1 VLGTVKEGGNP
12 LWGFFENARYL
23 SPLYMNAFRVLCVMN
38 RMHIQLE
45 AFAIVLMKN
54 SGEPINT
61 KPYSHEVLEMYLGKG
76 M

>member
-12 LWGFFENARYL
+12 LWGFFGNAGYL
-23 SPLYMNAFRVLCVMN
+23 SPLYMNAFRVILRDD

-45 AFAIVLMKN
+45 AFAIVLIKN
-54 SGEPINT
+54 SGEPINP
-61 KPYSHEVLEMYLGKG
+61 KPYSHEVLDMYLGKG